1 MPSNKRKSETI
12 EILAGGSNKKPKTP
26 IKDPFA
32 DRYKDV
38 VVEIFNLNMPEICEK
53 LFLKS
58 EVAVRY
64 EVKCYRFEIQGV
76 SKTVCGESCF
86 LEESKAT
93 ITITFEAEK
102 KDEFIALLQ
111 DRFPSCTYQFK

>member
-12 EILAGGSNKKPKTP
+12 EILAGGSNKKPKNP

-38 VVEIFNLNMPEICEK
+38 VVEVFNLNMPEICDK
-53 LFLKS
+53 LFMKN
-58 EVAVRY
+58 ENPIRY
-64 EVKCYRFEIQGV
+64 EVKSYRFEIRGI

-86 LEESKAT
+86 LEESNAT
-93 ITITFEAEK
+93 IVITYEADK
-102 KDEFIALLQ
+102 KEELIALLQ
-111 DRFPSCTYQFK
+111 ERFPSCTYSFK